1 MEISMNTNDATRAN
15 AQALPEISD
24 LLRRAIER
32 HDAAYAYFSAT
43 VYLSDDGILGRVA
56 TVDEQA
62 IYSAA
67 SDAEKTALSDV
78 CYFPALTAA
87 DMAAKARHLRKYHSF
102 RYDYLEGWQVENLL
116 RSMLPE
122 AERDQLDDDETETKP
137 ADLSS
142 LIAAHA
148 EATALVNEYEGGND
162 DPKIGEHCDKQI
174 SLALAI
180 CGYRASTDEER
191 LRKAQFLRDWTR
203 DTHLTEEE
211 QHALIASMLPEGS
224 EA

>member
-1 MEISMNTNDATRAN
+1 MEISMNTNDATRAT

-24 LLRRAIER
+24 LLRRTIER

-43 VYLSDDGILGRVA
+43 VYLSDDGVLGREA
-56 TVDEQA
+56 TIDEKA
-62 IYSAA
+62 LYGAA
-67 SDAEKTALSDV
+67 SDAEQAALSDV
-78 CYFPALTAA
+78 CYFPARTAA
-87 DMAAKARHLRKYHSF
+87 DMAAKARHLRKYHCF
-102 RYDYLEGWQVENLL
+102 RMNYLENWQVENLL

-122 AERDQLDDDETETKP
+122 AERDQLDDDETATRP

-148 EATALVNEYEGGND
+148 EATALVNEYEGGSD

-180 CGYRASTDEER
+180 CGYRTSTDEER
-191 LRKAQFLRDWTR
+191 SRKAQFLRYWTA
-203 DTHLTEEE
+203 DTELTGEE
-211 QHALIASMLPEGS
+211 QNALIAPLFPEGG